1 MQREDNKDT
10 VTTVTGVDL
19 ANGRDE
25 TMLSIYEDGAL
36 VRTVGP
42 VTMVAAKNREPGAGT
57 PIVFRE
63 KMDLTEHNPHPIA
76 AAFERGDHPTLP
88 QPVPEVRHELAG
100 VGEQVHY
107 TRHIPRGATALDRDG
122 RRFAVWP
129 DGTHG
134 YTRATRCA
142 PGLSSHSFGPYT
154 IERVGLT
161 VAQCDEAVLG

>member
-1 MQREDNKDT
+1 MHIDI
-10 VTTVTGVDL
+10 L
-19 ANGRDE
+19 
-25 TMLSIYEDGAL
+25 
-36 VRTVGP
+36 
-42 VTMVAAKNREPGAGT
+42 
-57 PIVFRE
+57 
-63 KMDLTEHNPHPIA
+63 
-76 AAFERGDHPTLP
+76 RGDHPGFA
-88 QPVPEVRHELAG
+88 VPEVRHELAG

>member
-1 MQREDNKDT
+1 MQRDT
-10 VTTVTGVDL
+10 KTADSPHEVEFSRTFNAQEEADRVGVTL
-19 ANGRDE
+19 APMMITISE
-25 TMLSIYEDGAL
+25 A
-36 VRTVGP
+36 P
-42 VTMVAAKNREPGAGT
+42 P
-57 PIVFRE
+57 
-63 KMDLTEHNPHPIA
+63 
-76 AAFERGDHPTLP
+76 RGDHPTLP
-88 QPVPEVRHELAG
+88 HPVPEVRHELAG

-142 PGLSSHSFGPYT
+142 PGLSSHSFGPYM

>member
-36 VRTVGP
+36 VRTV
-42 VTMVAAKNREPGAGT
+42 
-57 PIVFRE
+57 VFRE